1 MITTLKE
8 LKDFHEADA
17 SLYPKRNLG
26 FWGNLKNSVVTNP
39 QNTQRYIFN
48 YVYNLRCAEYHLNNS
63 LLKKSFNFFSLLH
76 SFLLVYYYWILRK
89 LSYRTGIQI
98 VPNCFGKRLKIVHY
112 GYIVVNEHAIIGEDA
127 IIYPG
132 VVIGKKNGLCPKIG
146 SKCFIGAGA
155 KILGGVIIGDNVTIA
170 PNAVVVKD
178 VPDNCIVAG
187 VPAKIIKFK

>member
-112 GYIVVNEHAIIGEDA
+112 GYIVVNEHAIIGDDA

-132 VVIGKKNGLCPKIG
+132 VVIGKKMVFALKLAV
-146 SKCFIGAGA
+146 SVLLEQVLKF
-155 KILGGVIIGDNVTIA
+155 LGGS
-170 PNAVVVKD
+170 
-178 VPDNCIVAG
+178 
-187 VPAKIIKFK
+187 